1 MLSCQKTWLVTGSF
15 LHYEDLPLFP
25 SNVGM
30 CILTGSV
37 KTVAAGRSVGCG
49 IWSLLELSRMR
60 TPTPKSYHHWHP
72 LAFRRA
78 SSHHYCACKVFSKS
92 KSRWPGHPG
101 GGASGVRGLMRDNW
115 FSAAPC
121 RDAGQQNSWNLENVK
136 NKLWR
141 SGFIWRSTSMW
152 NEKASFPFF
161 FLSCFECSKR
171 ALPGKSQGLKC
182 QIASGNVGRSW
193 WSGGAATQ
201 NTRKAL
207 STEKKSK
214 HWINVKATLS

>member
-1 MLSCQKTWLVTGSF
+1 MIGYRLISSLWGLAV
-15 LHYEDLPLFP
+15 
-25 SNVGM
+25 
-30 CILTGSV
+30 ISV
-37 KTVAAGRSVGCG
+37 QLAHVYFDGQCKNCG
-49 IWSLLELSRMR
+49 GGPECLLWNLWSLLDLSRMR

-78 SSHHYCACKVFSKS
+78 SSHHYCACKVFCKF
-92 KSRWPGHPG
+92 KSRWPGLPG

-136 NKLWR
+136 NKLCR

-152 NEKASFPFF
+152 NEKASFPLF
-161 FLSCFECSKR
+161 FLLCFECSKR
-171 ALPGKSQGLKC
+171 ALPGKSHGLKC

-193 WSGGAATQ
+193 RSCGAATQ

-207 STEKKSK
+207 STEKRANIESMLKRR
-214 HWINVKATLS
+214 